1 MGRWSEME
9 IKSIKNF
16 YTPNFFDRISLN
28 FILNKNYKKY
38 YNHATGY
45 NYPICDNTEVFEK
58 LYELFL
64 KESKLLFGDFDL
76 SSRNKKT
83 CHCYRSKNDDYRSVF
98 HDHERTSI
106 INGVYYYD
114 VEKGDSISFLHN
126 GEEHIYYPD
135 KNELLIFPCHL
146 IHKPNRPVGNKYR
159 YSINME
165 IITTQSVDEI
175 FNGK

>member
-1 MGRWSEME
+1 MGCWSEME

-16 YTPNFFDRISLN
+16 YTPNSFDRVGLN

-38 YNHATGY
+38 YDHASGY
-45 NYPICDNTEVFEK
+45 NYPIHDNAKFFEK

-64 KESKLLFGDFDL
+64 KECKILFGDFDL
-76 SSRNKKT
+76 SPLNQKT
-83 CHCYRSKNDDYRSVF
+83 CFCYRSNKDTWVSKY
-98 HDHERTSI
+98 HDHIGTSI

-114 VEKGDSISFLHN
+114 VERGDSISFLDN
-126 GEEHIYYPD
+126 GKERIYYPD
-135 KNELLIFPCHL
+135 KNELLVFPCHL
-146 IHKPNRPVGNKYR
+146 VHKPNRAVGNKYR

-175 FNGK
+175 FNRK

>member
-1 MGRWSEME
+1 MGNIGYSE
-9 IKSIKNF
+9 
-16 YTPNFFDRISLN
+16 L
-28 FILNKNYKKY
+28 
-38 YNHATGY
+38 
-45 NYPICDNTEVFEK
+45 
-58 LYELFL
+58 L
-64 KESKLLFGDFDL
+64 KECKILFGDFDL
-76 SSRNKKT
+76 SPRNRKT

-114 VEKGDSISFLHN
+114 VKGGDSISFLHN
-126 GEEHIYYPD
+126 GKEQMYYPD

-165 IITTQSVDEI
+165 IITKQSVNEI